1 MGHPQGHQHDGS
13 DSPSSTDASWDSG
26 ASSPPACVPSHFPSS
41 GAVNE
46 DDLSQSPAEGAA
58 PAHVQSQGEQQDIV
72 LWLAVENEFLR
83 RALRNDRET
92 VAKLRAQLHT
102 SRRALQSLHTQG
114 MADAGHSAVEEQH
127 RCIIAQLCNLDR
139 LALDWARRCEA
150 LDGEAR
156 ELCQLRVEHAQVL
169 EASQALRAVHE
180 ATIHSL
186 RSELASAHVR
196 CKHANSEAATMLAT
210 LAEQAAALSGRA
222 DASQCELASIERKT
236 DHCIVELEDQVCSM
250 AAVLASLECVVPP
263 RLLKLTKDAN
273 DGRTAQGKESEARK
287 QRDVQVEPLR
297 MCRIC
302 AYVRAVGCATV
313 APKLLP
319 GGADFTDVYSYTGVC
334 IYIDRVAYLQYVIYH
349 TCDLQH
355 T

>member
-1 MGHPQGHQHDGS
+1 MS
-13 DSPSSTDASWDSG
+13 
-26 ASSPPACVPSHFPSS
+26 SHFP
-41 GAVNE
+41 VNE
-46 DDLSQSPAEGAA
+46 DDLSQTPAAAEGAA
-58 PAHVQSQGEQQDIV
+58 PAHVQSQGGQQDIV

-114 MADAGHSAVEEQH
+114 MGDAGHSAAEEQH

-180 ATIHSL
+180 TTIHSL
-186 RSELASAHVR
+186 RSELASAHVHCR
-196 CKHANSEAATMLAT
+196 HANSKAATMLAT
-210 LAEQAAALSGRA
+210 LSAAAALSGRA

-250 AAVLASLECVVPP
+250 AAVLVSLECVVPP

-297 MCRIC
+297 VCRIC
-302 AYVRAVGCATV
+302 AYIRAVGRATGS
-313 APKLLP
+313 PKLLP
-319 GGADFTDVYSYTGVC
+319 GGADFKVVHSYTGVC
-334 IYIDRVAYLQYVIYH
+334 IYIDRVAYLQYVIYN
-349 TCDLQH
+349 TCDLQYK
-355 T
+355 